1 MFWVSLW
8 DLRQIPQCLYSLCC
22 AWGVLIQLAA
32 CERSQ
37 LQTQLKPALLGPVF
51 IVWIFGVKE
60 ALKTYLVINEA
71 YVSGEYGGHP
81 VAAQLDIDVL
91 RQLLQRGQVVGLEVI
106 GQRHVELLLVGLHV
120 NICNEKT
127 AVNK

>member
-1 MFWVSLW
+1 M
-8 DLRQIPQCLYSLCC
+8 
-22 AWGVLIQLAA
+22 
-32 CERSQ
+32 
-37 LQTQLKPALLGPVF
+37 
-51 IVWIFGVKE
+51 
-60 ALKTYLVINEA
+60 INEA
-71 YVSGEYGGHP
+71 YVSGEYRGDP

-120 NICNEKT
+120 DICNEKT